1 VVAEIVA
8 GATAAS
14 AANAG
19 LSATSTDGHAIQLP
33 SDATDTVKD
42 VVVGALVA
50 FLAAGILVRLLSSH
64 RFARLA
70 MDVPN
75 ERSLHGTPTPRTG
88 GIGLFLGA
96 TVAWVLTGGGALGY
110 LALLTAAISAIFL
123 LDDVRSLSVGVRFA
137 AQFVAAIGFVV
148 VSGLQPLWLLPLL
161 VIGIV
166 WSMNLYNFM
175 DGANGLAGGMA
186 VVGFGAYALG
196 ALAGGAVDLA
206 IVSAIVAGAALG
218 FLAWNFDPARIFL
231 GDAGSIPLGFLAAAI
246 GLLGW
251 QGGVWPFWFP
261 LLVFSPF
268 VLDATVTLVHRAL
281 RGEKVWQAHKVHYYQ
296 RLVGLGWSHR
306 CMALSEYAVMIAAA
320 GSALTLR
327 DASWPTAFALIAV
340 WVAVYAAIA
349 LSIDRRWAE
358 KLSVGA
364 APHPNPLPVK
374 DGERG

>member
-1 VVAEIVA
+1 M
-8 GATAAS
+8 
-14 AANAG
+14 
-19 LSATSTDGHAIQLP
+19 
-33 SDATDTVKD
+33 
-42 VVVGALVA
+42 A
-50 FLAAGILVRLLSSH
+50 FLAAGILVRLLSSP

-75 ERSLHGTPTPRTG
+75 ERSLHGAPTPRTG

-96 TVAWVLTGGGALGY
+96 AIAWLLAGGGALGY
-110 LALLTAAISAIFL
+110 LALLTAIISGIFL
-123 LDDVRSLSVGVRFA
+123 VEDVRSLSVGVRFA
-137 AQFVAAIGFVV
+137 VQFAAAIGFVV
-148 VSGLQPLWLLPLL
+148 ASGLQPLWLLPLL
-161 VIGIV
+161 VVGIV

-186 VVGFGAYALG
+186 VIGFGAYAFA
-196 ALAGGAVDLA
+196 ALAVGAADLA
-206 IVSAIVAGAALG
+206 VVSAIVAGAALG

-231 GDAGSIPLGFLAAAI
+231 GDAGSIPLGFLAAAM

-251 QGGVWPFWFP
+251 QSGVWLFWFP

-268 VLDATVTLVHRAL
+268 VLDATVTLMRRAL

-306 CMALSEYAVMIAAA
+306 RMALSEYALMIAAA

>member
-1 VVAEIVA
+1 
-8 GATAAS
+8 
-14 AANAG
+14 
-19 LSATSTDGHAIQLP
+19 
-33 SDATDTVKD
+33 VKD
-42 VVVGALVA
+42 VVAGALVA
-50 FLAAGILVRLLSSH
+50 FLAAGILVRLLSSP

-75 ERSLHGTPTPRTG
+75 ERSLHGVPTPRTG

-96 TVAWVLTGGGALGY
+96 AIAWIVTGGGAFAY
-110 LALLTAAISAIFL
+110 LAALAAAISAIFL
-123 LDDVRSLSVGVRFA
+123 VDDVRSLSVGVRFA
-137 AQFVAAIGFVV
+137 AQFIAAVGFVV
-148 VSGLQPLWLLPLL
+148 VSGLQPLLLPLL
-161 VIGIV
+161 VIGII

-186 VVGFGAYALG
+186 VIGFSAYAL
-196 ALAGGAVDLA
+196 AAVTSDAIDLA
-206 IVSAIVAGAALG
+206 IVSAIIAGAALG

-246 GLLGW
+246 GILGW
-251 QGGVWPFWFP
+251 QSGVWPFWFP

-268 VLDATVTLVHRAL
+268 VLDATVTLVRRAL

-306 CMALSEYAVMIAAA
+306 RMALSEYALMIAAA